1 VTAPVCRPLPRLSGA
16 GTGARVTG
24 AREANAIIAYRSTPE
39 DIMTA
44 IPWNAVA
51 APAAVVVLLLAL
63 LLTVPRAIRSA
74 RDALRRAEPSVSD
87 WTRPQ
92 QWLAAGLA
100 VLGLGITVVAFVV
113 LYQTVTDLLEPYM
126 HASAWTVPVCGEIA
140 FAFLFGNG
148 ILLSARRAPGGALRG
163 LLMGALMAGSVLLNV
178 YAARH
183 SVPSAAGHLV
193 VVVAFF
199 GVMLA
204 GKATIMTL
212 RGGKVRADRITGS
225 AWIAHPVHSA
235 RLWRWMATWG
245 EPSRAVANER
255 YMRLLFAFTVAKA
268 DERVGGQMGWR
279 RNLPDILRYELATGR
294 LPDTGTLEALA
305 EHVRERLSHLPATAS
320 GGATDAPEDTPAG
333 APESRQPPR
342 QAKRQSSAS
351 DRAKANAKAQRLML
365 ANPAMPLAEVAAK
378 SGISERTASRIK
390 SNMGRPSLSAV
401 N

>member
-1 VTAPVCRPLPRLSGA
+1 
-16 GTGARVTG
+16 
-24 AREANAIIAYRSTPE
+24 
-39 DIMTA
+39 MTA
-44 IPWNAVA
+44 IPWSAVA
-51 APAAVVVLLLAL
+51 VLAAAAVLVAAL
-63 LLTVPRAIRSA
+63 PRAIRSV
-74 RDALRRAEPSVSD
+74 RDALRQAASRRVSD

-92 QWLAAGLA
+92 KWIAGGLAA
-100 VLGLGITVVAFVV
+100 LGLGITAVAFIV
-113 LYQTVTDLLEPYM
+113 LYQTVTDLLQPYM
-126 HASAWTVPVCGEIA
+126 HGSAWTVPVCGEIA

-183 SVPSAAGHLV
+183 SVPSAVGHLV

-245 EPSRAVANER
+245 EPSRDIANER

-268 DERVGGQMGWR
+268 DPRIGSAARVAR
-279 RNLPDILRYELATGR
+279 ATLPDILRYELATGR
-294 LPDTGTLEALA
+294 LPETGTLEALA
-305 EHVRERLSHLPATAS
+305 EHVTERLSHLPEAASAGATAD
-320 GGATDAPEDTPAG
+320 ATVAPA
-333 APESRQPPR
+333 
-342 QAKRQSSAS
+342 
-351 DRAKANAKAQRLML
+351 
-365 ANPAMPLAEVAAK
+365 
-378 SGISERTASRIK
+378 
-390 SNMGRPSLSAV
+390 
-401 N
+401 